1 MKLVSVVPIENDRP
15 TLATLLVE
23 TERRL
28 RRRGTT
34 LRPQGSRRRWVH
46 AKYPGWITW
55 ELTKGGI
62 LVAEIRSKKGQSEWQ
77 LLQSFVGY
85 LDRHL
90 GEYIDTISI
99 RYYHE

>member
-1 MKLVSVVPIENDRP
+1 MKLVSVVPIENDKP
-15 TLATLLVE
+15 TLGTLLIE

-34 LRPQGSRRRWVH
+34 LLRHGKRRFVH

-55 ELTKGGI
+55 DLTKGGI
-62 LVAEIRSKKGQSEWQ
+62 LVAEIRSKKGESEWQ

>member
-1 MKLVSVVPIENDRP
+1 MKLVSVVPIENDKP
-15 TLATLLVE
+15 TLGTLLIE

-34 LRPQGSRRRWVH
+34 LLRQGNRRLVH
-46 AKYPGWITW
+46 AKYPGRITW
-55 ELTKGGI
+55 DLTKGGI

>member
-1 MKLVSVVPIENDRP
+1 MKLVSVVPIENDKP
-15 TLATLLVE
+15 TLATLLLE

-34 LRPQGSRRRWVH
+34 LTRQGHRRLVH
-46 AKYPGWITW
+46 AKYPGRITW
-55 ELTKGGI
+55 DLTKGGI
-62 LVAEIRSKKGQSEWQ
+62 LVAEIRSKEIKSEWQ

-90 GEYIDTISI
+90 GDYIDTISI

>member
-1 MKLVSVVPIENDRP
+1 MKLVSVIPIENDKP
-15 TLATLLVE
+15 TLATLLLE

-34 LRPQGSRRRWVH
+34 LSRHGHRRLVH

-55 ELTKGGI
+55 DLTKGGI
-62 LVAEIRSKKGQSEWQ
+62 LVAEIRSKRIESEWQ

>member
-1 MKLVSVVPIENDRP
+1 MKVVSVVPIDPRTP
-15 TLATLLVE
+15 SLGTLLDE

-28 RRRGTT
+28 RNRGTT
-34 LRPQGSRRRWVH
+34 LIRQKKGRLVH

-55 ELTKGGI
+55 QVTKPGI
-62 LVAEIRSKKGQSEWQ
+62 LVAEVRSKKGAASEWQ

-90 GEYIDTISI
+90 GEYIDSVSI
-99 RYYHE
+99 LYYPD